1 MGESPVRLLLAT
13 LRWPHGENARLAEE
27 WAPAPTLGLE
37 RLVDHE
43 ECALW
48 LSRRLVAIGAK
59 PAPDFAQW
67 LTRRAREATAR
78 NLLIDAQLDA
88 LLSALD
94 AAKVPHA
101 LLKGAARRQ
110 LLDRFPY
117 ADARGVRDVDV
128 LLPSDRAQETW
139 DLLRAAGYERVLPPG
154 VNFPITH
161 HLPAL
166 WNAARVSVELHVQS
180 SLVIGPAECWRR
192 ATTGALTVR
201 RHGIATRVPNAT
213 ELLWHALT
221 HAFDNEID
229 GFRLRYWLDAAVI
242 LAGADPIDWDVVRQ
256 RLDAGEVGAV
266 ADARAW
272 LGTAAE
278 LAGRPVPAVTNGV
291 PPFDVERILRW
302 RLAVLKRF
310 PLGGRVTE
318 KLLHEGIRGALG
330 RPLTPA
336 VAGTGAYRGARRRFS
351 AAGARA
357 AWLVWRTTH

>member
-13 LRWPHGENARLAEE
+13 LRWPHGEGARLAEE
-27 WAPAPTLGLE
+27 WARAPTQGLE
-37 RLVDHE
+37 GLIDHE

-48 LSRRLVAIGAK
+48 LSRRLAAIGAM
-59 PAPDFAQW
+59 PAPGFAQW
-67 LTRRAREATAR
+67 LTRKAREATAR

-94 AAKVPHA
+94 AASVPHV

-110 LLDRFPY
+110 LIERFPY

-180 SLVIGPAECWRR
+180 SLVVGPAECWRR
-192 ATTGALTVR
+192 ATTGALAVR
-201 RHGIATRVPNAT
+201 RNGIATRVPNAT

-221 HAFDNEID
+221 HAFDNDID

-242 LAGADPIDWDVVRQ
+242 LAGTDSIDWDVVRQ
-256 RLDAGEVGAV
+256 RLDAGEIKDRRA
-266 ADARAW
+266 ARAW
-272 LGTAAE
+272 LGAAAE
-278 LAGRPVPAVTNGV
+278 LAGRHIPAATNGM
-291 PPFDVERILRW
+291 PPFDIEGILRW
-302 RLAVLKRF
+302 RLAVLSRF

-318 KLLHEGIRGALG
+318 KLLHEGIRGAL
-330 RPLTPA
+330 RWPLTPA
-336 VAGTGAYRGARRRFS
+336 VAGTGAYRGARRRLS

-357 AWLVWRTTH
+357 VWLVWRALQ